1 MIKNPKS
8 AQKPSYKEEI
18 RHSMIKNAL
27 FPVLI
32 IGALII
38 FLLYAIW
45 FFNIFKTIKSDNENA
60 CSIIENSV
68 GNYASF
74 LGKEFDESFIV
85 EMENDRTA
93 LNRQYNSFMRFV
105 KEQPLKANFFVID
118 KDYDVTMQS
127 RYPANFKLTNEQIT
141 KEWST
146 FGKIKKNPHKTIIEM
161 SGEFNS
167 SLTQYEIVIGK
178 TILVKGKVI
187 GYIVFSINES
197 EIRNSILSSSSDF
210 VLTNENDSVLTS
222 TNAFYSKWLK
232 NNSLDGKNTAMIEDV
247 AIQKST
253 LQNLDFNVYTFSSLA
268 QLRLSF
274 LTSIIVVI
282 LLFGVATLGAMY
294 TSTKLSE
301 QKTKN
306 VDEVV
311 MAFNEIKKGNLDFR
325 LDGFE
330 TADFDTIASA
340 YNKMLDDF
348 ENLIE
353 INSQKTK
360 QNFLSEIKQ
369 LEMQLNPHF
378 LFNTLENIR
387 YSISF
392 DPEGAK
398 SMVVNLSEILRYSI
412 NGVQEITFGEDIE
425 YLQCYLKI
433 IKARFKNNFEY
444 KFDISEK
451 ANNIIIPKLIL
462 QPLIENSVKY
472 GYGEKEVLSIS
483 IKAKVVDDELKI
495 EIADNGVGIEKGKLE
510 EINDM
515 LQKKTNNS
523 EHIGLYN
530 VNRRLQLL
538 YGEKYGLKIF
548 SKTGFGTTIK
558 LVMGIKK
565 ND

>member
-1 MIKNPKS
+1 
-8 AQKPSYKEEI
+8 
-18 RHSMIKNAL
+18 
-27 FPVLI
+27 
-32 IGALII
+32 
-38 FLLYAIW
+38 
-45 FFNIFKTIKSDNENA
+45 
-60 CSIIENSV
+60 
-68 GNYASF
+68 
-74 LGKEFDESFIV
+74 
-85 EMENDRTA
+85 
-93 LNRQYNSFMRFV
+93 
-105 KEQPLKANFFVID
+105 
-118 KDYDVTMQS
+118 
-127 RYPANFKLTNEQIT
+127 
-141 KEWST
+141 
-146 FGKIKKNPHKTIIEM
+146 
-161 SGEFNS
+161 
-167 SLTQYEIVIGK
+167 
-178 TILVKGKVI
+178 
-187 GYIVFSINES
+187 
-197 EIRNSILSSSSDF
+197 
-210 VLTNENDSVLTS
+210 
-222 TNAFYSKWLK
+222 
-232 NNSLDGKNTAMIEDV
+232 
-247 AIQKST
+247 
-253 LQNLDFNVYTFSSLA
+253 
-268 QLRLSF
+268 
-274 LTSIIVVI
+274 
-282 LLFGVATLGAMY
+282 
-294 TSTKLSE
+294 
-301 QKTKN
+301 
-306 VDEVV
+306 
-311 MAFNEIKKGNLDFR
+311 
-325 LDGFE
+325 
-330 TADFDTIASA
+330 
-340 YNKMLDDF
+340 
-348 ENLIE
+348 NLIE
-353 INSQKTK
+353 INNQKTK

-412 NGVQEITFGEDIE
+412 NGIQEITFGEDVE
-425 YLQCYLKI
+425 YLKI

-495 EIADNGVGIEKGKLE
+495 EIADNGVGIEKDKLE